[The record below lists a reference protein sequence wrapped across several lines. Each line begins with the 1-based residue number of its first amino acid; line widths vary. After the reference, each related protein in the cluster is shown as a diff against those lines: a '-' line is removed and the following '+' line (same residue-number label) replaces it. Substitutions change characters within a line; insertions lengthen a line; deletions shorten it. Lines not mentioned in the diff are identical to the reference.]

1 MTIMN
6 INKITI
12 INEFTNTDPVPD
24 LGFEFYF
31 KNIKQ
36 NTLAN
41 IDLNDHNFLWFYRRP
56 ESFWKHLDNITDQQL
71 QLIKKYAEHLRV
83 IIENEGYDVFDHPDV
98 ILHNNNFNKNFY
110 WRVVAWFAKLGIAE
124 QQIIFVNCANGYL
137 KQIKDIES
145 TKLKWDNKF
154 HTIKARFLENSVHM
168 LDYPKN
174 KTIDDSITFKYVYAS
189 LANGRP
195 AQHRYDFTKK
205 LFANNLEQHGKVSLV
220 KMDGGDND
228 FNKKLPITYD
238 NAQNGYLKDTENH
251 LCSDAFVWISNES
264 YIDPRLPMFS

>member
-83 IIENEGYDVFDHPDV
+83 IIEFLLACCSMVC
-98 ILHNNNFNKNFY
+98 
-110 WRVVAWFAKLGIAE
+110 
-124 QQIIFVNCANGYL
+124 QIGNC
-137 KQIKDIES
+137 
-145 TKLKWDNKF
+145 
-154 HTIKARFLENSVHM
+154 
-168 LDYPKN
+168 
-174 KTIDDSITFKYVYAS
+174 
-189 LANGRP
+189 
-195 AQHRYDFTKK
+195 
-205 LFANNLEQHGKVSLV
+205 
-220 KMDGGDND
+220 
-228 FNKKLPITYD
+228 
-238 NAQNGYLKDTENH
+238 
-251 LCSDAFVWISNES
+251 
-264 YIDPRLPMFS
+264 